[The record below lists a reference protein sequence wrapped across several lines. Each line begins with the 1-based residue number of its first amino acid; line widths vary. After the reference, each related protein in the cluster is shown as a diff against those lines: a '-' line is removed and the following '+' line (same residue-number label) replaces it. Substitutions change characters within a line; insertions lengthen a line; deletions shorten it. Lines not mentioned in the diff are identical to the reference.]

1 MTCIVVRQNQWT
13 QHQIIRL
20 FCNPLQVSMFFVTQ
34 DKSNF
39 KLFNLK
45 TNQGQKQEE
54 NTQDYEHAI

>member
-1 MTCIVVRQNQWT
+1 
-13 QHQIIRL
+13 
-20 FCNPLQVSMFFVTQ
+20 MFFVTQ

-45 TNQGQKQEE
+45 TNQGKKQEE